1 MCRLDDNQIKEIKRQ
16 IGLLKH
22 DKLKEREHGDAN
34 YTSRDP
40 FQRDYTRILYSS
52 AFRRLQGK
60 MQILGVESSAFFR
73 NRLTHSLEVS
83 QIART
88 IAKSLGL
95 SICRSQVCD
104 MILTSLMKFC
114 Q

>member
-1 MCRLDDNQIKEIKRQ
+1 MCRLDDNQIKEIKGQ

-60 MQILGVESSAFFR
+60 MQILGVVWAQKRSVQCEYGA
-73 NRLTHSLEVS
+73 
-83 QIART
+83 
-88 IAKSLGL
+88 L
-95 SICRSQVCD
+95 S
-104 MILTSLMKFC
+104 T
-114 Q
+114 